1 MGKQR
6 RWSREGV
13 GAEEGGGKQR
23 RGACCCEVCVR
34 GRGKITQLTIGI
46 HHKDHFTD
54 TKKLGEYPTAAML
67 PKSRITRL
75 SPAQGSS
82 S

>member
-46 HHKDHFTD
+46 HHRTIS
-54 TKKLGEYPTAAML
+54 PTQRSWGNIPPRPSAL
-67 PKSRITRL
+67 PL
-75 SPAQGSS
+75 
-82 S
+82 